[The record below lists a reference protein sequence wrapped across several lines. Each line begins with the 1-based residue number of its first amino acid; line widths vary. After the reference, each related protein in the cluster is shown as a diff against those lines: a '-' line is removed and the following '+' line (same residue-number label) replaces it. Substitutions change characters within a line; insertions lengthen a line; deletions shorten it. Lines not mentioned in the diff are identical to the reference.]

1 LHRQCVFEVRA
12 LYWSSLQ
19 VFVDLTLK
27 MADFFQKLAKN
38 IVVDS
43 TVSDVCK
50 SWSWTPYDYLFWKG
64 GSPCSTWRSIPYTVT
79 KHRHYCGCK
88 QVLADRSLIELSSER
103 LCQCLTNIE
112 VVALSQ
118 PLDWAQGPQWKS

>member
-1 LHRQCVFEVRA
+1 MISVGTLSILWDIDSTGLGNKFSVEKLTSYLHRQCVFEVRA
-12 LYWSSLQ
+12 LYWSSLK

-50 SWSWTPYDYLFWKG
+50 SWS
-64 GSPCSTWRSIPYTVT
+64 
-79 KHRHYCGCK
+79 
-88 QVLADRSLIELSSER
+88 
-103 LCQCLTNIE
+103 
-112 VVALSQ
+112 
-118 PLDWAQGPQWKS
+118 